1 MALFGKNKLVES
13 KFYQLHQLLK
23 SSFFNVRND
32 TNNIF
37 KWLNYLYQKSLDQEQ
52 HIREQSR
59 NIIELKTELSLV
71 PKTKEQLKQIID
83 EFYSYEA
90 MIKRIEDIESRF
102 NSLSRAQ
109 IPAVRGD
116 DYEFLEIQ
124 KRLEKLEQKK
134 AGLKEKLIKKIT
146 KKSKDYLKTIVLSYI
161 KKYERIS
168 ALQLREMIID
178 EQGLC
183 SKSSFYRIL
192 EEIEEQEEIGVIK
205 KGKEK
210 EYFAKISEKLTKK

>member
-13 KFYQLHQLLK
+13 KFSQLHHLLK
-23 SSFFNVRND
+23 SSFFNVKND

-37 KWLNYLYQKSLDQEQ
+37 KWLNYLYQKSLDQEHYIQ
-52 HIREQSR
+52 EQSR
-59 NIIELKTELSLV
+59 NIKELKTELSLV
-71 PKTKEQLKQIID
+71 PKTKEQFKQIVD
-83 EFYSYEA
+83 ELYSYDT
-90 MIKRIEDIESRF
+90 ITKRIENVEFRL
-102 NSLSRAQ
+102 NSFHKGQ
-109 IPAVRGD
+109 IPASQSD
-116 DYEFLEIQ
+116 DYGLLQIQ
-124 KRLEKLEQKK
+124 KRLENLEQKK

-146 KKSKDYLKTIVLSYI
+146 KKSKDYLKTVVLSYI
-161 KKYERIS
+161 KKYEKIS

-210 EYFAKISEKLTKK
+210 EYFAKISGKITKK